1 VTPQASPPPTVKVQ
15 TANAQTSN
23 ALIAGVSTAGA
34 PLAVTLG
41 DPAGIGP
48 EIIVKAWAA
57 LRQAGPVFMVV
68 GDHDALASAS
78 SRGGAK
84 LRRIGSP
91 EAATDIFPD
100 ALPVLDL
107 PLLSPVVAG
116 KPSPAYAPAIIRW
129 IETGVGLA
137 LSGAVRGLV
146 TAPIAKK
153 PLYEAG
159 FSFPG
164 HTEFLAELTAG
175 AAYDGPRGPV
185 MMLATASLRTV
196 LATIH
201 LPLAAAISSL
211 STARIVEVGRTTAYA
226 LTHDFGITHPRL
238 ALAGLNPHA
247 GEDGALGR
255 EEIEIVNPAA
265 AELRAMGIDCADAR
279 PADSLFH
286 EEARARYDAVIC
298 LYHDQA
304 LIPVKTLDFWGG
316 VNASLGLPIVRTS
329 PDHGVGYDIAGRGLA
344 RADSLIAALHMA
356 HDMASARLRSRG
368 GLAGGASAQSL

>member
-1 VTPQASPPPTVKVQ
+1 M
-15 TANAQTSN
+15 
-23 ALIAGVSTAGA
+23 
-34 PLAVTLG
+34 G

-48 EIIVKAWAA
+48 EIIVKAWEA
-57 LRQAGPVFMVV
+57 RSPDGPVFMVV
-68 GDHDALASAS
+68 GDHDALAAAS

-84 LRRIGSP
+84 LRRISSP
-91 EAATDIFPD
+91 EAAADLFAD

-116 KPSPAYAPAIIRW
+116 KPSSAYAPAIIRW

-137 LSGAVRGLV
+137 LSGAVGGLV

-153 PLYEAG
+153 PLYDAG

-175 AAYDGPRGPV
+175 APYPGPRGPV
-185 MMLATASLRTV
+185 MMLATGGLKTV
-196 LATIH
+196 LVTIH
-201 LPLAAAISSL
+201 LPLAGAIASL
-211 STARIVEVGRTTAYA
+211 TTAKIVEVGRTTAYA
-226 LTHDFGITHPRL
+226 LVHDFAISRPRL

-247 GEDGALGR
+247 GEGGALGR

-286 EEARARYDAVIC
+286 EAARARYDAVIC

-356 HDMASARLRSRG
+356 HAMARARGQARLA
-368 GLAGGASAQSL
+368 AGA

>member
-1 VTPQASPPPTVKVQ
+1 VTRQTTHTQAAKVR
-15 TANAQTSN
+15 AA
-23 ALIAGVSTAGA
+23 ASTPLPVTR
-34 PLAVTLG
+34 PLALTMG

-48 EIIVKAWAA
+48 EIIVKAWEA
-57 LRQAGPVFMVV
+57 LRQGGPVFMVV
-68 GDHDALASAS
+68 GDHDALAAAS
-78 SRGGAK
+78 SRGGAR
-84 LRRIGSP
+84 LRRIGAP
-91 EAATDIFPD
+91 EAAAGIFAD

-137 LSGAVRGLV
+137 LSGAVSGLV

-175 AAYDGPRGPV
+175 APYDGPRGPV
-185 MMLATASLRTV
+185 MMLATSGLKTV
-196 LATIH
+196 LVTIH

-211 STARIVEVGRTTAYA
+211 TTARIVEVGRTTAYA
-226 LTHDFGITHPRL
+226 LTHDFGIARPRL

-255 EEIEIVNPAA
+255 EEIEIINPAA
-265 AELRAMGIDCADAR
+265 AALRALGVDCADAR

-356 HDMASARLRSRG
+356 QAMAQARSQVSIAASA
-368 GLAGGASAQSL
+368 